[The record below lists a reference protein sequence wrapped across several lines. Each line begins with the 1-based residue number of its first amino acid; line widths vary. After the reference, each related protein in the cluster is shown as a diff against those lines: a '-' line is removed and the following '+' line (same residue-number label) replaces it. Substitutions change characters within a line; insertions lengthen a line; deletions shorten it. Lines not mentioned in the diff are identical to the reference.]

1 MDNIAPKYDFIGK
14 VDTALFI
21 NISKC
26 PNNPVPVLRQHRRW
40 MSARRWSVCSANPI
54 KSCRL
59 LSVTCYVTRPITDI
73 FTPTP
78 SPLSELLNVVLIT
91 AQVFKD
97 TRAQSLVNMSRA
109 AEDLLVRLHPLI
121 VSEAHRKSNQP
132 WTNVD
137 LIIDIG

>member
-1 MDNIAPKYDFIGK
+1 M
-14 VDTALFI
+14 
-21 NISKC
+21 
-26 PNNPVPVLRQHRRW
+26 
-40 MSARRWSVCSANPI
+40 
-54 KSCRL
+54 
-59 LSVTCYVTRPITDI
+59 TRPITDI

-97 TRAQSLVNMSRA
+97 TRAQSLVNLSRA